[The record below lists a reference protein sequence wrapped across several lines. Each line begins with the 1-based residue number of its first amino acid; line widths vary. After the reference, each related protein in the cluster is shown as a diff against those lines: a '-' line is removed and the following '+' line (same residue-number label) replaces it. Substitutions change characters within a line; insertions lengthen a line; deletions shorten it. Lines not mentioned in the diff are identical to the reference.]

1 MFSQTDA
8 SLSRDRNLNFN
19 LSETNYVQRL
29 DNQKKKE
36 TAGNVRAVKFSSLS
50 SAVQTKEK
58 EARSKEY
65 DNYINT
71 FTSSSN
77 KNNPRQQPGGF
88 RQAKQAGGGGGGP
101 VAAMKKTSSVESP
114 GRKLLRTPTQEMKR
128 LNTQE
133 FSFFLFSPPGNYKLK
148 LILVKTPIQQFYYA

>member
-19 LSETNYVQRL
+19 LSETDYVQRL

-50 SAVQTKEK
+50 SSVQTKEK

-71 FTSSSN
+71 FTSSSTSSPSSSN
-77 KNNPRQQPGGF
+77 KNNPRNQSGGF
-88 RQAKQAGGGGGGP
+88 RPGRQAGSGGGGS

-128 LNTQE
+128 LNTQ
-133 FSFFLFSPPGNYKLK
+133 
-148 LILVKTPIQQFYYA
+148 